1 MTRTYHFARTAALVV
16 ALVLGL
22 GVLAAWNLLDARA
35 AREADALAR
44 ARDAHLSVEST
55 LRADLAHRA
64 ELVADD
70 PAFAGYVEMAIGGA
84 LPGVPVDT
92 TSLVDLLRERQ
103 ERLDFAFVAVLDP
116 NGRVVGSTSPLL
128 PDGRREQ
135 GDVFISARDRDATAT
150 GAWAV
155 GTALFH
161 VAVVPLSAVG
171 VSEGFLMT
179 GRPLGQGYVDALAA
193 GGGIDA
199 TVLRRGARESS
210 ASTLGDALRPDFVLG
225 LRGAA
230 LAPGGQGRI
239 EGRAVAVEPVLGSR
253 LAAVALAVPEA
264 PVRTGA
270 VLPWI
275 AAVLLVVVA
284 FAFAAAQAWRRVLA
298 PAALITDRLERAA
311 AGDLHVQVV
320 DTDAGALLPLAS
332 AFNRLLARVRDLP
345 RRAAA

>member
-1 MTRTYHFARTAALVV
+1 MTRTSHFARTAMFVFAL
-16 ALVLGL
+16 LLGL
-22 GVLAAWNLLDARA
+22 GALAAWNLLDARA

-44 ARDAHLSVEST
+44 ARDAHAFVESG

-116 NGRVVGSTSPLL
+116 NGRVIGSTSPLL

-135 GDVFISARDRDATAT
+135 GEVFLTARDRDATAT
-150 GAWAV
+150 GAWSV

-179 GRPLGQGYVDALAA
+179 ARPLGQAYVDALAA
-193 GGGIDA
+193 AGGIDA

-210 ASTLGDALRPDFVLG
+210 ASTLGDTLRPDFVLR
-225 LRGAA
+225 LREAA
-230 LAPGGQGRI
+230 LAPGGQDRI
-239 EGRAVAVEPVLGSR
+239 DGRAVVVEPVLGSR
-253 LAAVALAVPEA
+253 MASVALGAPETS
-264 PVRTGA
+264 VRAGA
-270 VLPWI
+270 VVPW
-275 AAVLLVVVA
+275 AAAALLAVLVS
-284 FAFAAAQAWRRVLA
+284 AFAAVRTWRRVLA

-320 DTDAGALLPLAS
+320 EADAGVLVPLAT
-332 AFNRLLARVRDLP
+332 AFNRLLARVRDTT
-345 RRAAA
+345 RRAA